1 LLSCF
6 SLQAHSG
13 GGFVGGGLNRDG
25 GYAQRANDS
34 LSIWNAEP
42 TPPPSTNYADVKSG
56 LTTPLKAVHA
66 VNSNRTAAF
75 VSRIPRM
82 LGLVFNLS
90 WGAVNQGANT
100 ASLPHTGSNAM
111 DGIVRNTMFQ
121 QVLVQLHDWQTNR
134 RWYIN
139 YPMAGAV
146 FMGSKPVRYT
156 YPSFRTQ
163 QVNTNVSG
171 GPGQS
176 SMTPRNRYTA
186 VQRVPKYNVTPRFYS
201 TTSAMKGG
209 NRGTGYSVVNGPGV

>member
-1 LLSCF
+1 M
-6 SLQAHSG
+6 HWG
-13 GGFVGGGLNRDG
+13 GISVGGGLNRGDG

-42 TPPPSTNYADVKSG
+42 AEPPSTNYADVKSG
-56 LTTPLKAVHA
+56 LTSGLKEVHA
-66 VNSNRTAAF
+66 VNSNRSAAF

-100 ASLPHTGSNAM
+100 ASLPRSGGGL
-111 DGIVRNTMFQ
+111 DGLVVNSRFQ

-163 QVNTNVSG
+163 QPNTNVSG
-171 GPGQS
+171 GPGVS
-176 SMTPRNRYTA
+176 AMTPRNRYSA
-186 VQRVPKYNVTPRFYS
+186 VQKVPKYTANPRYYA
-201 TTSAMKGG
+201 TVSAMRGG